1 MVKPKKGRRLGGDS
15 AHQKAIIR
23 NLALSLIE
31 YERVKTTEAKA
42 KMARMLVERVVHVAK
57 KGDLASRR
65 RCIQILGSAKGAKK
79 LVEEIAPKYADI
91 SSGYTRIIKIGNR
104 LGDNAPIVF
113 LEFV

>member
-15 AHQKAIIR
+15 AHQKAIVR

-31 YERVKTTEAKA
+31 HERVKTTEVKA
-42 KMARMLVERVVHVAK
+42 KMARMLVERAVHVAK
-57 KGDLASRR
+57 RGDLASRR
-65 RCIQILGSAKGAKK
+65 RCIQILGSSKGAKK
-79 LVEEIAPKYADI
+79 LFEEIAPKY
-91 SSGYTRIIKIGNR
+91 SETSGGYTRIIRIGNR

>member
-1 MVKPKKGRRLGGDS
+1 MVKPKRGRRLGGDS
-15 AHQKAIIR
+15 AHQKLIIR

-31 YERVKTTEAKA
+31 HERIKTTETKA
-42 KMARMLVERVVHVAK
+42 KMARMLVDRVVHVAK

-65 RCIQILGSAKGAKK
+65 RCIQLLGSAKGAKK
-79 LVEEIAPKYADI
+79 LVEEIAPKYADL